1 MEALVATVVVVLL
14 LVLYL
19 GLGTWI
25 FAGLMLVSMT
35 GLILILDM
43 PLSQL
48 GAIMK
53 GNMWRRASTWELASI
68 PLFVWMGEMIF
79 RTNISARMFRGLAP
93 WVDRIPGRLLHTNI
107 LGCTLFAAVSGS
119 STATTATIGKITTV
133 SLIERGYDERL
144 AIGSIAGAGTLG
156 LMIPP
161 SIVMIV
167 YGLLAEQSI
176 ARLFAAGLFPGLL
189 VAALYSGYT
198 FIRCVFE
205 PERAPKEDRDYTWRD
220 RLRGILDLAPILVLI
235 PVVLGGI
242 YTGLATP
249 SEAAALGVA
258 GTLIITTTLGQMS
271 WRVFADS
278 LMGTVRITTMVIT
291 IVVAAT
297 FMSTAMGYLHVPQGL
312 GRAIALLNLGPDGL
326 ILLLFFFYLV
336 LGLFLEGIS
345 IIVMSL
351 PIALPLVLAN
361 GIDPVWFGVFLVIT
375 VELAQITPPVGLNL
389 YVLQGMTGKSI
400 GSIAL
405 SALPF
410 FLLLCLAAVIITIF
424 PQIVLWLPDVL
435 YGVSN

>member
-271 WRVFADS
+271 LAS
-278 LMGTVRITTMVIT
+278 LCRFSHGDRQDHHH
-291 IVVAAT
+291 
-297 FMSTAMGYLHVPQGL
+297 GDHHRG
-312 GRAIALLNLGPDGL
+312 GGD
-326 ILLLFFFYLV
+326 
-336 LGLFLEGIS
+336 
-345 IIVMSL
+345 
-351 PIALPLVLAN
+351 
-361 GIDPVWFGVFLVIT
+361 
-375 VELAQITPPVGLNL
+375 L
-389 YVLQGMTGKSI
+389 YVDRHGLSPCAARPGARDRSVEF
-400 GSIAL
+400 GSRRAESSCCSSFTWSSACFSKASPL
-405 SALPF
+405 S
-410 FLLLCLAAVIITIF
+410 
-424 PQIVLWLPDVL
+424 
-435 YGVSN
+435 S